1 MTMNDTIIVEEL
13 EMFNSFFQ
21 FSFRKKEKG
30 IKRGSL
36 SQKRKKGGVNR
47 QDTNYGLNQTGRI
60 FISVFFKE

>member
-13 EMFNSFFQ
+13 EMFNSSFQ

-47 QDTNYGLNQTGRI
+47 HDTNYGLTL
-60 FISVFFKE
+60 